1 MAGRIKG
8 IVVEIGGDTVGL
20 NKALSGVN
28 KEIGNTQR
36 QLKDV
41 ERLLKLDPTNT
52 ELLRQKQQLLAQAVG
67 ETKSK
72 LDVLKNAE
80 QQAQEQFKQGKISQ
94 DQYNALKREII
105 ETEQSLK
112 KLEEQ
117 AEKSHT
123 AMDKISEITG
133 KVSEGAG
140 KIGDK
145 MMTVSAG
152 FTALGGFGVKS
163 ASDLN
168 KALNDLQSSTGMT
181 EQEMEAYRSVMEN
194 IYNKNYGESFE
205 DVSDAIS
212 QVVTQIGKMDSGAE
226 IQNLT
231 ENALVLRD
239 VFGYDVN
246 ESVRAANTLMQQFG
260 IDGDQAFNLIAQG
273 AQNGLDFSG
282 EFLDSINEYSVQF
295 SKMGL
300 SAEDMFNIFVN
311 GAENGAF
318 NLDKLGDAVKEN
330 AIRVLELSDDSNAAF
345 ESIGL
350 DADVMRGKFAAGGES
365 AKEAFLQVMAGLAA
379 MEDPLEQN
387 SAGVQLFGTMWED
400 LGPQVTTQLG
410 VIQGGIDG
418 TKNSMEELKNVQYDD
433 VTERLAAVGRNLQ
446 TEVLIPLGKALVP
459 VLETVVNKLSELI
472 TWWTNL
478 DDKTKIV
485 ILTIGGAIAAIGP
498 LAKGIQSVSTVMG
511 FLSKSAIPALGKAL
525 DFLKANPIV
534 AIVGAVLGFIKVI
547 QDLWKTNEDF
557 RNAVLKIW
565 EFITGIFQKFDDF
578 LTGIFQKDWTENF
591 GVFGNILNAFFDQ
604 VEAIWN
610 LIKGVFGGVIDF
622 LKGVFTGNWQ
632 GALNGI
638 KSIFESVFNF
648 FGDKLDWLKTLLG
661 GIIDFVVGV
670 FTGNWQKA
678 WEGIKNIF
686 KGVFDALVNIVKV
699 PLNFVID
706 LINGAISGIN
716 ILIRG
721 INAVSQFVGLTIPEI
736 PHIPKLAKGGTVLE
750 GNAIVGEA
758 GPELLSVINGKT
770 RVTPL
775 TNSQKKEGQKLV
787 GGGGYQQTVN
797 IYSPQALTPSEVARQ
812 TRAATRKLIAK
823 AGVR

>member
-212 QVVTQIGKMDSGAE
+212 QVVTQIGKMDSGAGL
-226 IQNLT
+226 QNLT

-246 ESVRAANTLMQQFG
+246 ESVRAANALMQQFG

-273 AQNGLDFSG
+273 AQKGLDFSG
-282 EFLDSINEYSVQF
+282 DFLDSINEYSVQF
-295 SKMGL
+295 SKMGF
-300 SAEDMFNIFVN
+300 SAEDMFNIFVS

-350 DADVMRGKFAAGGES
+350 DADVMREKFAAGGES
-365 AKEAFLQVMAGLAA
+365 AKEAFLQVMTGLAA

-387 SAGVQLFGTMWED
+387 TTGVQLFGTMWED

-446 TEVLIPLGKALVP
+446 TEVLIPLGEALVP
-459 VLETVVNKLSELI
+459 VLETVVSKLSELI

-511 FLSKSAIPALGKAL
+511 FLSNSAIPALGKAL

>member
-1 MAGRIKG
+1 M
-8 IVVEIGGDTVGL
+8 
-20 NKALSGVN
+20 SGVN

-212 QVVTQIGKMDSGAE
+212 QVVTQIGKMDSGAGL
-226 IQNLT
+226 QNLT

-246 ESVRAANTLMQQFG
+246 ESVRAANALMQQFG

-273 AQNGLDFSG
+273 AQKGLDFSG
-282 EFLDSINEYSVQF
+282 DFLDSINEYSVQF
-295 SKMGL
+295 SKMGF
-300 SAEDMFNIFVN
+300 SAEDMFNIFVS

-350 DADVMRGKFAAGGES
+350 DADVMREKFAAGGES
-365 AKEAFLQVMAGLAA
+365 AKEAFLQVMTGLAA

-387 SAGVQLFGTMWED
+387 TTGVQLFGTMWED

-418 TKNSMEELKNVQYDD
+418 TKNSMEELKNVQY
-433 VTERLAAVGRNLQ
+433 LS
-446 TEVLIPLGKALVP
+446 LI
-459 VLETVVNKLSELI
+459 
-472 TWWTNL
+472 
-478 DDKTKIV
+478 
-485 ILTIGGAIAAIGP
+485 
-498 LAKGIQSVSTVMG
+498 
-511 FLSKSAIPALGKAL
+511 
-525 DFLKANPIV
+525 
-534 AIVGAVLGFIKVI
+534 
-547 QDLWKTNEDF
+547 
-557 RNAVLKIW
+557 
-565 EFITGIFQKFDDF
+565 
-578 LTGIFQKDWTENF
+578 
-591 GVFGNILNAFFDQ
+591 
-604 VEAIWN
+604 
-610 LIKGVFGGVIDF
+610 
-622 LKGVFTGNWQ
+622 
-632 GALNGI
+632 
-638 KSIFESVFNF
+638 
-648 FGDKLDWLKTLLG
+648 
-661 GIIDFVVGV
+661 
-670 FTGNWQKA
+670 
-678 WEGIKNIF
+678 
-686 KGVFDALVNIVKV
+686 
-699 PLNFVID
+699 
-706 LINGAISGIN
+706 
-716 ILIRG
+716 
-721 INAVSQFVGLTIPEI
+721 
-736 PHIPKLAKGGTVLE
+736 HI
-750 GNAIVGEA
+750 
-758 GPELLSVINGKT
+758 
-770 RVTPL
+770 
-775 TNSQKKEGQKLV
+775 
-787 GGGGYQQTVN
+787 
-797 IYSPQALTPSEVARQ
+797 
-812 TRAATRKLIAK
+812 
-823 AGVR
+823 

>member
-8 IVVEIGGDTVGL
+8 IVVEIGGDVVGL

-117 AEKSHT
+117 AGKSHT

-152 FTALGGFGVKS
+152 FAGLGVLGVKS

-212 QVVTQIGKMDSGAE
+212 QVVTQIGKMDSGAGL
-226 IQNLT
+226 QNLT

-239 VFGYDVN
+239 VFGYDVS

-330 AIRVLELSDDSNAAF
+330 AIRVLELSDDSNVAF

-350 DADVMRGKFAAGGES
+350 DADVMREKFAAGGES
-365 AKEAFLQVMAGLAA
+365 AKEAFLQVMTGLAA

-387 SAGVQLFGTMWED
+387 ATGVALFGTMWED

-446 TEVLIPLGKALVP
+446 TEVLIPLGEALVP
-459 VLETVVNKLSELI
+459 VLETVVGKLSELI

-485 ILTIGGAIAAIGP
+485 IMTIGSAIAAIGP
-498 LAKGIQSVSTVMG
+498 LAKGIQSVSTIMG
-511 FLSKSAIPALGKAL
+511 FLSNSAIPALGKAL

-534 AIVGAVLGFIKVI
+534 AIVTAILGFIKVI
-547 QDLWKTNEDF
+547 QDLWDKNEAF
-557 RNAVLKIW
+557 RQAVLKIW

-591 GVFGNILNAFFDQ
+591 GAFGNILNAFFDK
-604 VEAIWN
+604 VESVWN

-661 GIIDFVVGV
+661 GIIDFVVGI
-670 FTGNWQKA
+670 FTGNWGKA

-686 KGVFDALVNIVKV
+686 KGVFDALVGIVKT
-699 PLNFVID
+699 PLNFVIG
-706 LINGAISGIN
+706 LINKAIDGIN
-716 ILIRG
+716 VLIRG
-721 INAVSQFVGLTIPEI
+721 VNAVSSLVGLTIPEI

-758 GPELLSVINGKT
+758 GPELLSVVNGKT